1 MALGSCRRAMP
12 AVPASH
18 SQRPPAP
25 SASPPPNPRPQQ
37 RTAAALVVFCL
48 TVARFH
54 WRRYTL
60 LWMFATLT
68 YAISTAT
75 TYHVRATFFHFTFY
89 WWAYSAIG
97 GAVAYVCA
105 TFILPISAGVHARV
119 WADAATPG
127 LAALG
132 PLQACCPALESAGRV
147 LPPATGT
154 IVRRRLAAALHHTSE
169 VARRTLDLAS
179 GEVDPGT
186 GLLAAATGET
196 SERIGLDAGLYP
208 ALQPLYDAVMAA
220 SLACG
225 VSWAAGPARQ
235 PGLAGRRC
243 CRRG

>member
-1 MALGSCRRAMP
+1 M
-12 AVPASH
+12 VVAS
-18 SQRPPAP
+18 
-25 SASPPPNPRPQQ
+25 
-37 RTAAALVVFCL
+37 ALVVFCL

-75 TYHVRATFFHFTFY
+75 TYHVRTTFFHFTFY

-105 TFILPISAGVHARV
+105 TFILPISAGVHTRV